1 MTGLLAHQPR
11 THAIPKW
18 AIPSAQRNANFTWS
32 GQLRGN
38 GMVQEVW
45 AVQTVIAQAG
55 PGSKGSTP
63 TQRFPI
69 KDSASG
75 LDCGKISAGSGVE
88 RCRKNAGPT
97 HQIGFERDILR
108 ISSRIAWSTEGRPG
122 LPARLLRVQNR
133 LKPSRCQRITVA
145 G

>member
-11 THAIPKW
+11 TYAIPKW
-18 AIPSAQRNANFTWS
+18 AIPSAQRNADFTWS

-45 AVQTVIAQAG
+45 AIQTVIAQAG
-55 PGSKGSTP
+55 PGSKGSTR

-75 LDCGKISAGSGVE
+75 LECGKISAGCGVE
-88 RCRKNAGPT
+88 RRRKNPGPTQQRASIRACARTPLLRDWRPIAVAGSVPGVAGPEL
-97 HQIGFERDILR
+97 HDL
-108 ISSRIAWSTEGRPG
+108 
-122 LPARLLRVQNR
+122 
-133 LKPSRCQRITVA
+133 
-145 G
+145 